1 MAQLISTKP
10 YMLRA
15 MHEWCVDNNLTP
27 HLIVAVN
34 NRTRVPMGYVKDGE
48 IVLNIN
54 YGATK
59 DLHMDNESVVFSA
72 RFGGVSQNIYVPM
85 DAVRGIFARENGQ
98 GMFFELEEPAVD
110 EEQGADGKLTSGED
124 ISSEDAS
131 KDPSKNKNNKK
142 PTLTIVK

>member
-1 MAQLISTKP
+1 MTQLISTKP

-27 HLIVAVN
+27 HLVVAVN
-34 NRTRVPMGYVKDGE
+34 SRTRVPMAYVKDGE

-54 YGATK
+54 YSATK
-59 DLHMDNESVVFSA
+59 DLHMDNDSVVFSA

-98 GMFFELEEPAVD
+98 GMFFEMEETAVD
-110 EEQGADGKLTSGED
+110 ELPEASVDAISESLAGSDNED
-124 ISSEDAS
+124 
-131 KDPSKNKNNKK
+131 KNTHRKK
-142 PTLTIVK
+142 PKLTIVK

>member
-27 HLIVAVN
+27 HLVVAVN
-34 NRTRVPMGYVKDGE
+34 SRTRVPMAYVKDGE

-54 YGATK
+54 YTATK
-59 DLHMDNESVVFSA
+59 DLHMDNDSVVFSA

-85 DAVRGIFARENGQ
+85 DAVKGIFARENGQ
-98 GMFFELEEPAVD
+98 GMFFELEETI
-110 EEQGADGKLTSGED
+110 ESGED
-124 ISSEDAS
+124 QDSKQLAS
-131 KDPSKNKNNKK
+131 QDGDSTVDVSKKQNNKK
-142 PTLTIVK
+142 PILTIVK

>member
-1 MAQLISTKP
+1 MVQLIPTKP

-27 HLIVAVN
+27 HLVVAVN
-34 NRTRVPMGYVKDGE
+34 SRTRVPMAYVKDGE

-54 YGATK
+54 YTATK
-59 DLHMDNESVVFSA
+59 DLHMDNDSVVFSA

-85 DAVRGIFARENGQ
+85 DAVRGVFARENGQ
-98 GMFFELEEPAVD
+98 GMFFELDETVADGSSEAPAD
-110 EEQGADGKLTSGED
+110 AALEAQTGAD
-124 ISSEDAS
+124 DAA
-131 KDPSKNKNNKK
+131 KNANRKK

>member
-27 HLIVAVN
+27 HLMVAVN
-34 NRTRVPMGYVKDGE
+34 SQTRVPMAYVKDGE

-54 YGATK
+54 YTATK
-59 DLHMDNESVVFSA
+59 DLYMDNDSLVFSA

-85 DAVRGIFARENGQ
+85 NAVKGIFARENGQ
-98 GMFFELEEPAVD
+98 GMFFELEDAPELD
-110 EEQGADGKLTSGED
+110 EGIDSSQLSSADGDLDDQAPK
-124 ISSEDAS
+124 
-131 KDPSKNKNNKK
+131 KQNNKK
-142 PTLTIVK
+142 PFLTIVK

>member
-1 MAQLISTKP
+1 MTQLIPTKP

-27 HLIVAVN
+27 HLVVAVN
-34 NRTRVPMGYVKDGE
+34 SRTRVPMAYVKDGE

-54 YGATK
+54 YSATK
-59 DLHMDNESVVFSA
+59 DLHMDNDSVVFSA

-85 DAVRGIFARENGQ
+85 GAVRGIFARENGQ
-98 GMFFELEEPAVD
+98 GMFFETEETTVD
-110 EEQGADGKLTSGED
+110 ELPEASVDDVSESQAGSDNED
-124 ISSEDAS
+124 
-131 KDPSKNKNNKK
+131 KTTHRKK

>member
-15 MHEWCVDNNLTP
+15 MHEWCADNSLTP
-27 HLIVAVN
+27 HLVVAVN
-34 NRTRVPMGYVKDGE
+34 SQTRVPMGYVKDGE

-54 YGATK
+54 YGATR
-59 DLHMDNESVVFSA
+59 DLHIDNDSVVFSA

-85 DAVRGIFARENGQ
+85 NAVKGIFARENGQ
-98 GMFFELEEPAVD
+98 GMFFELEDVAEIDGIGVN
-110 EEQGADGKLTSGED
+110 EQVVLADHDLAED
-124 ISSEDAS
+124 SS
-131 KDPSKNKNNKK
+131 KKQNNKK

>member
-1 MAQLISTKP
+1 MSELISTKP

-15 MHEWCVDNNLTP
+15 IHEWCVDNNLTP
-27 HLIVAVN
+27 HLMVAVDAQ
-34 NRTRVPMGYVKDGE
+34 TRVPMAYVKQGE

-59 DLHMDNESVVFSA
+59 DLHIDNESIVFSA

-85 DAVRGIFARENGQ
+85 RAVKGIFARENGQ
-98 GMFFELEEPAVD
+98 GMFFEAETEAAEAVEAEKNAD
-110 EEQGADGKLTSGED
+110 NVTNGAEKKQ
-124 ISSEDAS
+124 IS
-131 KDPSKNKNNKK
+131 KK

>member
-27 HLIVAVN
+27 HLVVAVN
-34 NRTRVPMGYVKDGE
+34 AQTRVPMAYVKDGE
-48 IVLNIN
+48 IVLNIH

-59 DLHMDNESVVFSA
+59 DLHIDNDSIVFSA

-85 DAVRGIFARENGQ
+85 NAVRGIFARENGQ
-98 GMFFELEEPAVD
+98 GMFFELEDEVTEAGQDENPATGD
-110 EEQGADGKLTSGED
+110 DLNPDNS
-124 ISSEDAS
+124 
-131 KDPSKNKNNKK
+131 PSKQSNKK
-142 PTLTIVK
+142 PTLRIVK